1 MREIESKR
9 QEIMNLIDI
18 MGLDDQAE
26 ESNENEVKLSTE
38 DQYLQKKLH

>member
-26 ESNENEVKLSTE
+26 DSNENEGKLSIE
-38 DQYLQKKLH
+38 D